1 MQSTKQMKKEL
12 FGNID
17 VDKIKHN
24 SVSNIPPCFRSK
36 KNMDNVEQIKKQ
48 LFGDKYKENVIKC
61 RDQIGMMFYL
71 KQKQEEYIKQKQE
84 EIEHLDKEF
93 KEQIEKTQKE
103 KLKNKN
109 PFDVLYFEE
118 PRSLNPELFEQ
129 ELQVR
134 EIVKHLKSKTVKQA
148 NISDEKVNQSIT
160 INEDVIQLSATDDI
174 QPITINEDIWKKYEI
189 TDPNDY
195 KPKIIKNTRIDINIL
210 LEMEAKQSDQNEERE
225 QIMDVLR

>member
-1 MQSTKQMKKEL
+1 MKKEL

-36 KNMDNVEQIKKQ
+36 KKMDEVEQMKKQ
-48 LFGDKYKENVIKC
+48 LFGDKYKENIIKC
-61 RDQIGMMFYL
+61 RDQIGMMFHL

-84 EIEHLDKEF
+84 EIEHLNKEF

-103 KLKNKN
+103 KLNKN
-109 PFDVLYFEE
+109 PFDILYFEE

-148 NISDEKVNQSIT
+148 NIYSHEKVIH
-160 INEDVIQLSATDDI
+160 
-174 QPITINEDIWKKYEI
+174 PITINEDIIHPSATDDIHPTTINEDVWKKYEI
-189 TDPNDY
+189 TNPNDY
-195 KPKIIKNTRIDINIL
+195 KPKIIKNTRIDINTL
-210 LEMEAKQSDQNEERE
+210 LEMEAKQSEQNEERE
-225 QIMDVLR
+225 QIMDILR

>member
-1 MQSTKQMKKEL
+1 MQSKQMKKEL

-17 VDKIKHN
+17 IDKIKHN
-24 SVSNIPPCFRSK
+24 SVSNIPPSFESK
-36 KNMDNVEQIKKQ
+36 KKMDKVEQMKKH
-48 LFGDKYKENVIKC
+48 LFGDKYKENDIKC
-61 RDQIGMMFYL
+61 RDQIGMMFHLKQQQEKYL
-71 KQKQEEYIKQKQE
+71 KLQQED
-84 EIEHLDKEF
+84 IEHLDKKF

-148 NISDEKVNQSIT
+148 NISDEKVNQ
-160 INEDVIQLSATDDI
+160 
-174 QPITINEDIWKKYEI
+174 PITINEDDVIQPITLNEDVWKKYEI
-189 TDPNDY
+189 TNPNDN
-195 KPKIIKNTRIDINIL
+195 KPKIIKSTKIDINTL

-225 QIMDVLR
+225 QIMDLLR